1 MSIQILPARLAN
13 QIAAGEVV
21 ERPASV
27 VKELVENSL
36 DAGATK
42 IEVELQQGGA
52 KSILIRDNGCGV
64 DKAQLE
70 LALSRH
76 ATSKLTSLDDLEAI
90 VSLGFRG
97 EALASI
103 SSVSRL
109 AFSSKPAQQPQAW
122 QAIAEGRDMQV
133 QVQPTAHPNGT
144 SVEVADLFFNTPAR
158 RRFLKS
164 EKTEFSHIDTL
175 IKRLA
180 LSHFEVHF
188 ILKHNGKV
196 VRNFRPATTLAQ
208 KEKRV
213 AAICSG
219 QFMQHALAVEAC
231 HGDIRVS
238 GWIVEPSG
246 ARGQN
251 DAQYCYV
258 NGRMM
263 RDKLI
268 NHAIRQAYAEQLPSE
283 LFAAYVLYI
292 DLPPSEVDVNVHPAK
307 HEVRF
312 HQSRL
317 VHDFILQTLQS
328 ALKSTQGQ
336 ANGTQLNVAS
346 VREVAAE
353 SSSWHSSSHVDASG
367 TASHPVEQYNAY
379 PNSDLTSDG
388 SGQSNTS
395 AYATAAAHPGKHQYQ
410 GGQQVSQADIA
421 RYSALLDTRDTLSDE
436 ALSEAAQTS
445 QITQAYTAGE
455 AVKQQKPVGEHEPL
469 PWREGESQHSTAAT
483 PVNLPQ
489 NASSELGKPI
499 ALVEP
504 NYVLLQRQ
512 ELCILSL
519 PHGWRYVCK
528 SQLLGYWHQ
537 GGPSQ
542 PLLLPLSIKVGESLA
557 AVAEFHLSSLN
568 KLGIGLKSPG
578 RGTIIVT
585 KVPPQ
590 MREVPLADVIAA
602 MVQFLQSYND
612 VLKGD
617 TAVALCDFISV
628 QLMAHKSFNQWSQA
642 ELLLQQ
648 LTPILTQQPDLLA
661 LITRP
666 LNITAT
672 IKEFSL

>member
-1 MSIQILPARLAN
+1 MTIQILPARLAN

-36 DAGATK
+36 DAGASK
-42 IEVELQQGGA
+42 IEIELLQGGV

-64 DKAQLE
+64 NKAQLE

-109 AFSSKPAQQPQAW
+109 TFSSKPAAQEQAW

-144 SVEVADLFFNTPAR
+144 TVEVADLFFNTPAR

-196 VRNFRPATTLAQ
+196 VRNFRSASNLAQ

-213 AAICSG
+213 AAICSN
-219 QFMQHALAVEAC
+219 QFIQHALAIEAS

-268 NHAIRQAYAEQLPSE
+268 NHAIRQAYAEQLPKE

-292 DLPPSEVDVNVHPAK
+292 DLPPTEVDVNVHPAK

-328 ALKSTQGQ
+328 ALQDKQVAITEPD
-336 ANGTQLNVAS
+336 LDVAS
-346 VREVAAE
+346 VREVSDE
-353 SSSWHSSSHVDASG
+353 GQWHSPSHVAG
-367 TASHPVEQYNAY
+367 AQQQ
-379 PNSDLTSDG
+379 SDG
-388 SGQSNTS
+388 ASSVKVNTLATSEPANAAYRDAGSG
-395 AYATAAAHPGKHQYQ
+395 AWRHQYQ

-421 RYSALLDTRDTLSDE
+421 RYSALLDTRSSVSEATLAEASSAVADNREMPVTAENQGQEHTSLSD
-436 ALSEAAQTS
+436 
-445 QITQAYTAGE
+445 
-455 AVKQQKPVGEHEPL
+455 
-469 PWREGESQHSTAAT
+469 WREPNAPSSSAEAFT
-483 PVNLPQ
+483 PVS
-489 NASSELGKPI
+489 ASPKAEVGLAMPYIGQ
-499 ALVEP
+499 ALALAAP
-504 NYVLLQRQ
+504 DYVLIQQ
-512 ELCILSL
+512 ESLRLLSL
-519 PHGWRYVCK
+519 PRAWRCICR

-542 PLLLPLSIKVGESLA
+542 PLLLPLSIKLGDSLSA
-557 AVAEFHLSSLN
+557 SAQFHLPSLN
-568 KLGIGLKSPG
+568 KLGIALKAQG

-590 MREVPLADVIAA
+590 MREVPLTEVIASII
-602 MVQFLQSYND
+602 QFLQSYNQA
-612 VLKGD
+612 LKGD
-617 TAVALCDFISV
+617 DIPALCDFISE
-628 QLMAHKSFNQWSQA
+628 QLMQHKSFQQWSQVMPV
-642 ELLLQQ
+642 LQQ
-648 LTPILTQQPDLLA
+648 LIPILEQQTDLLA
-661 LITRP
+661 QLTRP
-666 LNITAT
+666 LDIAAT
-672 IKEFSL
+672 IKSFQRD